1 MSLFLLHFSEDCK
14 QPGHCGSLPDPPYD
28 LKGREVNCEKIIK
41 SVLSNKAV
49 EVVAPPGYGKTSV
62 VVETAHRL
70 IEYHGKYVAYVN
82 PRGVTCVEDLGVTII
97 EALGEVPVDS
107 TIRETLHRIR
117 SLRAKNVVLII
128 ENIDDLLHLE
138 KNLERESDPHGV
150 EYCSR
155 MRGKNTK
162 EDFLNFIS
170 EIGKTREICLVLTS
184 TEIND
189 FSVCFPID
197 IIELQPLSE
206 TESSE
211 LFKERDMSLD
221 EDTIKKLVD
230 ICGGIPL
237 IICTVLSILRIRN
250 PHNLIRRLST
260 LAPRELLQELSPD
273 YLRRENRIDL
283 CLEVCFHRLSE
294 ENQEVLTKLSTF
306 PHRFTHEQFY
316 AVFSQSKTDR
326 EKMEMCLNS
335 LKHTSLLR
343 FERESC
349 YFCIHPFIR
358 KFCSVH
364 NQSTHKQAKLTF
376 IRHYSN
382 VVIALSKKFLSRE
395 SKCAIDEYRSERD
408 NIKEATAWCQAE
420 HHDLPS
426 KETEYCIDAFI
437 KAAVF
442 LAKVMRK
449 QEFESLFCK
458 LSHHYRHDS
467 KRHSACLTA
476 VGAKI
481 VLSCTCTPRICYRA
495 WYRAKMVLSR
505 ANEIQLVETVDD
517 ATRAQCLSKLGFI
530 LVREGLYTE
539 GFECLDQALTLRHKR
554 WKQSEEDMDKV
565 MIGACQNDI
574 AGLVQAHFL
583 I

>member
-1 MSLFLLHFSEDCK
+1 M
-14 QPGHCGSLPDPPYD
+14 
-28 LKGREVNCEKIIK
+28 
-41 SVLSNKAV
+41 LSNKAV

-70 IEYHGKYVAYVN
+70 IKCHGKYVAYVN

-97 EALGEVPVDS
+97 EALGEVPGDN

-117 SLRAKNVVLII
+117 SLRAKNVVLMI
-128 ENIDDLLHLE
+128 ENLDSLLHLE
-138 KNLERESDPHGV
+138 DNRERESDPHGV
-150 EYCSR
+150 EYCPK

-170 EIGKTREICLVLTS
+170 EIGKIKNISLVLTS
-184 TEIND
+184 TDIND
-189 FSVCFPID
+189 FGVCFPID
-197 IIELQPLSE
+197 IIQLHPLSE

-211 LFKERDMSLD
+211 LFKERGMSVD

-237 IICTVLSILRIRN
+237 IICSVLSILRITN
-250 PHNLIRRLST
+250 THNLTRRLST
-260 LAPRELLQELSPD
+260 CTPRELLQELSPD
-273 YLRRENRIDL
+273 YLQPENRIDL
-283 CLEVCFHRLSE
+283 CLEVFFHHLSE

-306 PHRFTHEQFY
+306 PHRFTQEQFY
-316 AVFSQSKTDR
+316 AVFSEPKTDR
-326 EKMEMCLNS
+326 QKLEMCLNS

-343 FERESC
+343 FEQESY

-376 IRHYSN
+376 IRHYSD
-382 VVIALSKKFLSRE
+382 VVIALTKKFLSRE
-395 SKCAIDEYRSERD
+395 SKCAIDEYRSERE
-408 NIKEATAWCQAE
+408 NIKEATGWCEVE

-426 KETEYCIDAFI
+426 EVTDYCIDAFI

-442 LAKVMRK
+442 LAIVMRK

-458 LSHHYRHDS
+458 LSQNYRYDS

-476 VGAKI
+476 VGMKI
-481 VLSCTCTPRICYRA
+481 VLSCTCTPHICYRA

-517 ATRAQCLSKLGFI
+517 ATGAQCLSKLGFI
-530 LVREGLYTE
+530 LVREGLSTE
-539 GFECLDQALTLRHKR
+539 GFEYLNQALKLRQKR
-554 WKQSEEDMDKV
+554 WEQSEEDMDKV

>member
-1 MSLFLLHFSEDCK
+1 M
-14 QPGHCGSLPDPPYD
+14 PDPPYV

-41 SVLSNKAV
+41 SLLSNKAV

-70 IEYHGKYVAYVN
+70 IKYHGKYVAYVN

-97 EALGEVPVDS
+97 EALGEVPGDN
-107 TIRETLHRIR
+107 TMRETLHRIR

-128 ENIDDLLHLE
+128 ENLDSLLHLE
-138 KNLERESDPHGV
+138 GNRERESDPHGV
-150 EYCSR
+150 EYCPK

-170 EIGKTREICLVLTS
+170 EIGQIKNICLVLTS

-189 FSVCFPID
+189 FSECFPID
-197 IIELQPLSE
+197 IIQLQPLSE

-237 IICTVLSILRIRN
+237 MICALLSIFRIRN
-250 PHNLIRRLST
+250 THNLTRSFST
-260 LAPRELLQELSPD
+260 CTPRELLQELSPD
-273 YLRRENRIDL
+273 YLQPENRFDL
-283 CLEVCFHRLSE
+283 CLEVFFHHLRE
-294 ENQEVLTKLSTF
+294 ENLEVLTKLSTF
-306 PHRFTHEQFY
+306 PHWFTQEQFY
-316 AVFSQSKTDR
+316 AVFSQPKTDR
-326 EKMEMCLNS
+326 EKLEMCLNS

-343 FERESC
+343 FEQENC

-364 NQSTHKQAKLTF
+364 NPSTHKQAKLTF
-376 IRHYSN
+376 IRHYSD
-382 VVIALSKKFLSRE
+382 VVIALSEKFLSRE

-408 NIKEATAWCQAE
+408 NIKEATAWCEAE
-420 HHDLPS
+420 HSDLPS

-458 LSHHYRHDS
+458 LSHHYRYDS

-476 VGAKI
+476 VGTKI

-495 WYRAKMVLSR
+495 CYRAKMVLSR

-530 LVREGLYTE
+530 LVREGLYTK
-539 GFECLDQALTLRHKR
+539 GFEYLNQAVMLRRKR
-554 WKQSEEDMDKV
+554 CEQSEEDMDKV
-565 MIGACQNDI
+565 MIGACLNDI
-574 AGLVQAHFL
+574 AGLV
-583 I
+583 

>member
-1 MSLFLLHFSEDCK
+1 M
-14 QPGHCGSLPDPPYD
+14 
-28 LKGREVNCEKIIK
+28 
-41 SVLSNKAV
+41 LSNKAV

-70 IEYHGKYVAYVN
+70 IKYHGKYVAFVN

-97 EALGEVPVDS
+97 EALGEVPGDN
-107 TIRETLHRIR
+107 TIQGTLHRIR
-117 SLRAKNVVLII
+117 SLRTKNVVLMI
-128 ENIDDLLHLE
+128 ENLDNLLHLE
-138 KNLERESDPHGV
+138 DNRERESDPHGV
-150 EYCSR
+150 EYCLK

-170 EIGKTREICLVLTS
+170 EIGKMKNICLVLTS
-184 TEIND
+184 TDIND
-189 FSVCFPID
+189 FGVCFPID
-197 IIELQPLSE
+197 IIQLHPLSE
-206 TESSE
+206 TESFE
-211 LFKERDMSLD
+211 LFKERGMSVD

-237 IICTVLSILRIRN
+237 IICTVLSTLMIRN
-250 PHNLIRRLST
+250 THKLTRRLST
-260 LAPRELLQELSPD
+260 CTPRELLQDLSPD
-273 YLRRENRIDL
+273 YLQPENRIDL
-283 CLEVCFHRLSE
+283 CLEVFFHHLSE

-306 PHRFTHEQFY
+306 PHRFTQEQFY

-326 EKMEMCLNS
+326 QKLEMCLNS
-335 LKHTSLLR
+335 LEHTSLLR
-343 FERESC
+343 FEQESY

-364 NQSTHKQAKLTF
+364 NQSTHKQAKSTF
-376 IRHYSN
+376 IRHYSD
-382 VVIALSKKFLSRE
+382 VVIGLTKKFLSPE
-395 SKCAIDEYRSERD
+395 SKCAIDEYRSERE
-408 NIKEATAWCQAE
+408 NIREATGWCEVE

-426 KETEYCIDAFI
+426 EVTDYCIDAFI

-458 LSHHYRHDS
+458 LSQHYRYDS

-476 VGAKI
+476 VGTKI

-495 WYRAKMVLSR
+495 CYRAKMVLSR

-530 LVREGLYTE
+530 LVREGLYTK
-539 GFECLDQALTLRHKR
+539 GFEYLNQALALRHKR
-554 WKQSEEDMDKV
+554 WEQSEEDMDKV

>member
-1 MSLFLLHFSEDCK
+1 M
-14 QPGHCGSLPDPPYD
+14 
-28 LKGREVNCEKIIK
+28 
-41 SVLSNKAV
+41 LSNKAV

-70 IEYHGKYVAYVN
+70 IQYHGKYVAYVN

-97 EALGEVPVDS
+97 EALGEVPVDN

-150 EYCSR
+150 EYCPK

-250 PHNLIRRLST
+250 PHNLARRLST
-260 LAPRELLQELSPD
+260 CTPHELLQELSPD
-273 YLRRENRIDL
+273 YLQRENRIDL
-283 CLEVCFHRLSE
+283 CLEVCFRRLSE

-306 PHRFTHEQFY
+306 PHRFTQEQFY

-326 EKMEMCLNS
+326 QKLEMCLNS
-335 LKHTSLLR
+335 LEHTSLLR
-343 FERESC
+343 FEQESY

-364 NQSTHKQAKLTF
+364 NQSTHKQAKSTF
-376 IRHYSN
+376 IRHYSD
-382 VVIALSKKFLSRE
+382 VVIGLTKKFLSPE
-395 SKCAIDEYRSERD
+395 SKCAIDEYRSERE
-408 NIKEATAWCQAE
+408 NIREATGWCEVE

-426 KETEYCIDAFI
+426 EVTDYCIDAFI

-442 LAKVMRK
+442 LAKVMRE

-458 LSHHYRHDS
+458 LSQNCRYDS
-467 KRHSACLTA
+467 KRHSTCLTA
-476 VGAKI
+476 VGMKI
-481 VLSCTCTPRICYRA
+481 VLSFSCTPHIYYRA
-495 WYRAKMVLSR
+495 WSRAKKVLSR
-505 ANEIQLVETVDD
+505 ANEIQLVEGVDD
-517 ATRAQCLSKLGFI
+517 ATRSQCLSKLGFI

-539 GFECLDQALTLRHKR
+539 GFDYLDQALTLRHKR
-554 WKQSEEDMDKV
+554 WKQTEEDMDKV
-565 MIGACQNDI
+565 MIGACLNDR
-574 AGLVQAHFL
+574 AGLV
-583 I
+583 

>member
-1 MSLFLLHFSEDCK
+1 M
-14 QPGHCGSLPDPPYD
+14 
-28 LKGREVNCEKIIK
+28 
-41 SVLSNKAV
+41 LSNKAV

-97 EALGEVPVDS
+97 EALGEVPGDN
-107 TIRETLHRIR
+107 TIQETLHRIR
-117 SLRAKNVVLII
+117 SLRTKNVVLMI
-128 ENIDDLLHLE
+128 ENLDNLLHLE
-138 KNLERESDPHGV
+138 DNRERESDPHGV
-150 EYCSR
+150 EYCLK

-170 EIGKTREICLVLTS
+170 EIGKMKNICLVLTS
-184 TEIND
+184 TDIND
-189 FSVCFPID
+189 FGVCFPID
-197 IIELQPLSE
+197 IIQLHPLSE
-206 TESSE
+206 TESFE
-211 LFKERDMSLD
+211 LFKERGMSVD

-250 PHNLIRRLST
+250 THNLTRRLST
-260 LAPRELLQELSPD
+260 CTPRELLQELSPD
-273 YLRRENRIDL
+273 YLQPENRIDL
-283 CLEVCFHRLSE
+283 CLEVFFHHLSE

-306 PHRFTHEQFY
+306 PHRFTQEQFY

-326 EKMEMCLNS
+326 QKLEMCLNS
-335 LKHTSLLR
+335 LEHTSLLR
-343 FERESC
+343 FEQESY

-364 NQSTHKQAKLTF
+364 NQSTHKQAKSTF
-376 IRHYSN
+376 IRHYSD
-382 VVIALSKKFLSRE
+382 VVIGLTKKFLSPE
-395 SKCAIDEYRSERD
+395 SKCAIDEYRSERE
-408 NIKEATAWCQAE
+408 NIREATGWCEVE

-426 KETEYCIDAFI
+426 EVTDYCIDAFI

-458 LSHHYRHDS
+458 LSHHYRYDS

-476 VGAKI
+476 VGTKI

-495 WYRAKMVLSR
+495 CYRAKMVLSR

-517 ATRAQCLSKLGFI
+517 VTRAQCLSKLGFI
-530 LVREGLYTE
+530 HVREGLVIK
-539 GFECLDQALTLRHKR
+539 GFEYLNQALTLRRKR

-565 MIGACQNDI
+565 MIGACLNDR
-574 AGLVQAHFL
+574 AGLV
-583 I
+583 

>member
-1 MSLFLLHFSEDCK
+1 M
-14 QPGHCGSLPDPPYD
+14 
-28 LKGREVNCEKIIK
+28 
-41 SVLSNKAV
+41 LSNKAV

-70 IEYHGKYVAYVN
+70 IKYHGKYVAYVN
-82 PRGVTCVEDLGVTII
+82 PRGVTCVEDLGVAII
-97 EALGEVPVDS
+97 EALGEVSGDN

-117 SLRAKNVVLII
+117 SLRAKNVVLMI

-138 KNLERESDPHGV
+138 DNRERESDPHGV
-150 EYCSR
+150 EYCPK

-170 EIGKTREICLVLTS
+170 EIGQIKNICLVFTS

-197 IIELQPLSE
+197 IIKLQPLSE
-206 TESSE
+206 TQSSE
-211 LFKERDMSLD
+211 LFKESGISLD
-221 EDTIKKLVD
+221 EDAIKKLVD
-230 ICGGIPL
+230 ICDGIPL

-250 PHNLIRRLST
+250 PHNSIRRLST
-260 LAPRELLQELSPD
+260 GTPRELLQELSPD
-273 YLRRENRIDL
+273 YLQPENRIDL
-283 CLEVCFHRLSE
+283 CLEVFFHHLSE

-306 PHRFTHEQFY
+306 PHRFTQEQFY

-376 IRHYSN
+376 IRHYSD
-382 VVIALSKKFLSRE
+382 VVIGLTKKFLSPE
-395 SKCAIDEYRSERD
+395 SKCAIDEYRSERE
-408 NIKEATAWCQAE
+408 NIREATGWCEVE

-426 KETEYCIDAFI
+426 EVTDYCIDAFI

-458 LSHHYRHDS
+458 LSHHYRYDS

-476 VGAKI
+476 VGTKI
-481 VLSCTCTPRICYRA
+481 VLSCTCTPHICWRA
-495 WYRAKMVLSR
+495 WCRAKMVLSR

-517 ATRAQCLSKLGFI
+517 VTRAQCLSKLGFI
-530 LVREGLYTE
+530 HVREGLDIK
-539 GFECLDQALTLRHKR
+539 GFEYLNQALTLRRKR

-565 MIGACQNDI
+565 MIGACLNDI
-574 AGLVQAHFL
+574 AGLV
-583 I
+583 

>member
-1 MSLFLLHFSEDCK
+1 MSFFLLHFSDDCRR
-14 QPGHCGSLPDPPYD
+14 PGHCGSLPDPPYV
-28 LKGREVNCEKIIK
+28 LKGRKVNCEEIIN
-41 SVLSNKAV
+41 SLLSNKAV

-70 IEYHGKYVAYVN
+70 IKYHGKYVAYVN

-97 EALGEVPVDS
+97 EALGEVPGDN

-117 SLRAKNVVLII
+117 SLRAKNVVLVI
-128 ENIDDLLHLE
+128 ENLDNLLHLE
-138 KNLERESDPHGV
+138 DNQEHESDLHGV
-150 EYCSR
+150 EYCPK
-155 MRGKNTK
+155 MRGKKTK

-170 EIGKTREICLVLTS
+170 EIGQTRKICLVLTS

-197 IIELQPLSE
+197 IIKLLPLSE

-211 LFKERDMSLD
+211 LFKERDMTLD
-221 EDTIKKLVD
+221 EDTIKKLVV

-250 PHNLIRRLST
+250 PHNFTRRLST
-260 LAPRELLQELSPD
+260 CTPRELLQELSPD
-273 YLRRENRIDL
+273 YLQRENRIDL

-306 PHRFTHEQFY
+306 PHRFTQEQFY
-316 AVFSQSKTDR
+316 AVFSQPKTDH
-326 EKMEMCLNS
+326 KKLEMCLNC

-343 FERESC
+343 FEKESC

-376 IRHYSN
+376 IRHYSD

-395 SKCAIDEYRSERD
+395 SKCAIDEYRSERE
-408 NIKEATAWCQAE
+408 NIKEATGWCEVE

-426 KETEYCIDAFI
+426 EATDYCIDAFI

-442 LAKVMRK
+442 LAKVMRR

-458 LSHHYRHDS
+458 LSQNYRHDS

-476 VGAKI
+476 VGTKI
-481 VLSCTCTPRICYRA
+481 VLSCTCTPHICCRA
-495 WYRAKMVLSR
+495 WYRAKRVLSR
-505 ANEIQLVETVDD
+505 ANKIQLVKRVDD

-530 LVREGLYTE
+530 LVREGLFTE
-539 GFECLDQALTLRHKR
+539 GFGYLDQALALRNKR
-554 WKQSEEDMDKV
+554 WEQSKEDMDKV
-565 MIGACQNDI
+565 MIGACRNDI

>member
-1 MSLFLLHFSEDCK
+1 M
-14 QPGHCGSLPDPPYD
+14 
-28 LKGREVNCEKIIK
+28 
-41 SVLSNKAV
+41 LSNKAV

-70 IEYHGKYVAYVN
+70 IKYHGKYVAYVN

-97 EALGEVPVDS
+97 EALGEVPGDN
-107 TIRETLHRIR
+107 TIQETLHRIR
-117 SLRAKNVVLII
+117 SLRAKNVVLMI
-128 ENIDDLLHLE
+128 ENLDSLLHLE
-138 KNLERESDPHGV
+138 DNRERESDPHGV
-150 EYCSR
+150 EYCPK

-170 EIGKTREICLVLTS
+170 EIGKIKNISLVLTS
-184 TEIND
+184 TDIND
-189 FSVCFPID
+189 FGVCFPID
-197 IIELQPLSE
+197 IIQLHPLSE

-211 LFKERDMSLD
+211 LFKERGMSVD

-237 IICTVLSILRIRN
+237 IICSVLSILRITN
-250 PHNLIRRLST
+250 THNLTRRLST
-260 LAPRELLQELSPD
+260 CTPRELLQELSPD
-273 YLRRENRIDL
+273 YLQPENRIDL
-283 CLEVCFHRLSE
+283 CLEVFFHHLSE

-306 PHRFTHEQFY
+306 PHRFTQEQFY
-316 AVFSQSKTDR
+316 AVFSEPKTDR
-326 EKMEMCLNS
+326 QKLEMCLNS

-343 FERESC
+343 FEQESY

-376 IRHYSN
+376 IRHYSD
-382 VVIALSKKFLSRE
+382 VVIALTKKFLSRE
-395 SKCAIDEYRSERD
+395 SKCAIDEYRSERE
-408 NIKEATAWCQAE
+408 NIKEATGWCEVE

-426 KETEYCIDAFI
+426 EVTDYCIDAFI

-458 LSHHYRHDS
+458 LSQNYRYDS

-476 VGAKI
+476 VGMKI
-481 VLSCTCTPRICYRA
+481 VLSCTCTPHICYTA

-517 ATRAQCLSKLGFI
+517 ATGAQCLSKLGFI
-530 LVREGLYTE
+530 LVREGLSTE
-539 GFECLDQALTLRHKR
+539 GFEYLNQALKLRHKR
-554 WKQSEEDMDKV
+554 WEQSEQDMDKV

>member
-1 MSLFLLHFSEDCK
+1 MLLLLLHFSEDCK

-28 LKGREVNCEKIIK
+28 LKGREVNCEEIIK
-41 SVLSNKAV
+41 SLLSNKAV

-97 EALGEVPVDS
+97 EALGEVPVDN

-138 KNLERESDPHGV
+138 KNLECESDPHGV
-150 EYCSR
+150 EFCPK
-155 MRGKNTK
+155 MRVENTK

-170 EIGKTREICLVLTS
+170 EIGKTKEICLVLTS
-184 TEIND
+184 REIND

-211 LFKERDMSLD
+211 LFKERDTSLD

-250 PHNLIRRLST
+250 PHNLARRLST
-260 LAPRELLQELSPD
+260 CAPHELLQELSPD

-283 CLEVCFHRLSE
+283 CLEVCFRRLSE

-306 PHRFTHEQFY
+306 PHRFTQEQFY

-395 SKCAIDEYRSERD
+395 SKCAIDEYKSERD
-408 NIKEATAWCQAE
+408 NIKEATAWCEAE
-420 HHDLPS
+420 HHDLPI
-426 KETEYCIDAFI
+426 KETEYCIEAFI

-449 QEFESLFCK
+449 QEFESLFYK
-458 LSHHYRHDS
+458 LAHHYRYDS

-476 VGAKI
+476 VGTKI

-539 GFECLDQALTLRHKR
+539 GFEYLNQALTLRHKR

>member
-1 MSLFLLHFSEDCK
+1 M
-14 QPGHCGSLPDPPYD
+14 PDPPYV

-41 SVLSNKAV
+41 SLLSNKAV

-70 IEYHGKYVAYVN
+70 IKYHGKYVAYVN

-97 EALGEVPVDS
+97 EALGEVPGDN
-107 TIRETLHRIR
+107 TMRETLHRIR

-128 ENIDDLLHLE
+128 ENLDSLLHLE
-138 KNLERESDPHGV
+138 GNRERESDPHGV
-150 EYCSR
+150 EYCPK

-170 EIGKTREICLVLTS
+170 EIGQIKNICLVLTS

-189 FSVCFPID
+189 FSECFPID
-197 IIELQPLSE
+197 IIQLQPLSE

-237 IICTVLSILRIRN
+237 MICALLSIFRIRN
-250 PHNLIRRLST
+250 THNLTRRFST
-260 LAPRELLQELSPD
+260 CTPRELLQELSPD
-273 YLRRENRIDL
+273 YLQPENRFDL
-283 CLEVCFHRLSE
+283 CLEVFFHHLRE
-294 ENQEVLTKLSTF
+294 ENLEVLTKLSTF
-306 PHRFTHEQFY
+306 PHWFTQEQFY
-316 AVFSQSKTDR
+316 AVFSQPKTDR
-326 EKMEMCLNS
+326 EKLEMCLNS

-343 FERESC
+343 FEQENC

-364 NQSTHKQAKLTF
+364 NPSTHKQAKLTF
-376 IRHYSN
+376 IRHYSD
-382 VVIALSKKFLSRE
+382 VVIALSEKFLSRE

-408 NIKEATAWCQAE
+408 NIKEATAWCEAE
-420 HHDLPS
+420 HSDLPS

-458 LSHHYRHDS
+458 LSQYYRHDS

-476 VGAKI
+476 VGMKI
-481 VLSCTCTPRICYRA
+481 VLSCTCTPHICYRA
-495 WYRAKMVLSR
+495 LYRAKMVLSK
-505 ANEIQLVETVDD
+505 ANEIQLIERVDD

-530 LVREGLYTE
+530 LVREGLYTK
-539 GFECLDQALTLRHKR
+539 GFEYLNQAVMLRRKR
-554 WKQSEEDMDKV
+554 CEQSEEDMDKV
-565 MIGACQNDI
+565 MIGACLNDI
-574 AGLVQAHFL
+574 AGLV
-583 I
+583 

>member
-1 MSLFLLHFSEDCK
+1 M
-14 QPGHCGSLPDPPYD
+14 
-28 LKGREVNCEKIIK
+28 
-41 SVLSNKAV
+41 LSNKAV

-97 EALGEVPVDS
+97 EALGEVPGDN

-117 SLRAKNVVLII
+117 SLRAKNVVLMI

-138 KNLERESDPHGV
+138 DNRERESDPHGV
-150 EYCSR
+150 EYCPK

-170 EIGKTREICLVLTS
+170 EIGQIKNICLVFTS

-197 IIELQPLSE
+197 IIKLQPLSE
-206 TESSE
+206 TQSSE
-211 LFKERDMSLD
+211 LFKESGISLD
-221 EDTIKKLVD
+221 EDAIKKLVD
-230 ICGGIPL
+230 ICDGIPL

-250 PHNLIRRLST
+250 PHNSIRRLST
-260 LAPRELLQELSPD
+260 CTPRELLQELSPD
-273 YLRRENRIDL
+273 YLQPENRIDL
-283 CLEVCFHRLSE
+283 CLEVFFRHLSE

-306 PHRFTHEQFY
+306 PHRFTQEQFY
-316 AVFSQSKTDR
+316 AVFSEPKTDR
-326 EKMEMCLNS
+326 QKLEMCLNS
-335 LKHTSLLR
+335 LKHNSLLR
-343 FERESC
+343 FEQESY

-364 NQSTHKQAKLTF
+364 NQSTHKQAKSTF
-376 IRHYSN
+376 IRHYSD
-382 VVIALSKKFLSRE
+382 VVIALTKKFLSRE
-395 SKCAIDEYRSERD
+395 SKCAIDEYRSERE
-408 NIKEATAWCQAE
+408 NIKEATGWCEVE

-426 KETEYCIDAFI
+426 EVTDYCIDAFI

-458 LSHHYRHDS
+458 LSQNCPYDS

-476 VGAKI
+476 VGMKI
-481 VLSCTCTPRICYRA
+481 VLSCTCTPHICCRA

-517 ATRAQCLSKLGFI
+517 ATRAQCVSKLGFI
-530 LVREGLYTE
+530 LVREGRYTE
-539 GFECLDQALTLRHKR
+539 GFEYLNQAVTLRHKR
-554 WKQSEEDMDKV
+554 WKQSGEDMDKV
-565 MIGACQNDI
+565 MIGACLNDC

>member
-1 MSLFLLHFSEDCK
+1 M
-14 QPGHCGSLPDPPYD
+14 
-28 LKGREVNCEKIIK
+28 
-41 SVLSNKAV
+41 LSNKAV

-70 IEYHGKYVAYVN
+70 IKYHGKYVAYVN

-97 EALGEVPVDS
+97 EALGKVPGDNP
-107 TIRETLHRIR
+107 IQETLHRIR
-117 SLRAKNVVLII
+117 SLRAKNVVLMI

-150 EYCSR
+150 EYCPK

-170 EIGKTREICLVLTS
+170 EIGKTKKICLVLTS

-189 FSVCFPID
+189 FSVCFPTD
-197 IIELQPLSE
+197 IIELKSLSE
-206 TESSE
+206 MESSE
-211 LFKERDMSLD
+211 LFRERDIRLD
-221 EDTIKKLVD
+221 EDTIKRLVD

-237 IICTVLSILRIRN
+237 IICTVLSILKLRN
-250 PHNLIRRLST
+250 PDNFTRRLST
-260 LAPRELLQELSPD
+260 CTPRELLQELSQD
-273 YLRRENRIDL
+273 YLQRENRIDL
-283 CLEVCFHRLSE
+283 CLDVCFHRLSE

-306 PHRFTHEQFY
+306 PHRFTQEQFY

-326 EKMEMCLNS
+326 EEMEMCLNS
-335 LKHTSLLR
+335 LKHTSLLH

-349 YFCIHPFIR
+349 HFCIHPFIR
-358 KFCSVH
+358 KFFSVH
-364 NQSTHKQAKLTF
+364 KQSTHKQAKLTF

-382 VVIALSKKFLSRE
+382 VVINLSKKFFSRE
-395 SKCAIDEYRSERD
+395 SKCAIDEYKSERD
-408 NIKEATAWCQAE
+408 NIKEATAWCEAE
-420 HHDLPS
+420 HPDRPS

-476 VGAKI
+476 VGTKI
-481 VLSCTCTPRICYRA
+481 VLSCTCTPHICCRA
-495 WYRAKMVLSR
+495 WYRAKMVLSG
-505 ANEIQLVETVDD
+505 ANDIQLVETVDD

-530 LVREGLYTE
+530 LVREGLYTK
-539 GFECLDQALTLRHKR
+539 GFEYLNQALALRNKR
-554 WKQSEEDMDKV
+554 WEQSEEDMDKV
-565 MIGACQNDI
+565 MIGACQNDL
-574 AGLVQAHFL
+574 AGLVQARFL

>member
-1 MSLFLLHFSEDCK
+1 MSFFLLHFSDDCRR
-14 QPGHCGSLPDPPYD
+14 PGHCGSLPDPPYV
-28 LKGREVNCEKIIK
+28 LKGREVNCEEIIK
-41 SVLSNKAV
+41 SLLSNKAV

-70 IEYHGKYVAYVN
+70 IKYHGKYVAYVN

-97 EALGEVPVDS
+97 EALGEVPGDN

-117 SLRAKNVVLII
+117 SLRAKNMVLVI
-128 ENIDDLLHLE
+128 ENLDNLLHLE
-138 KNLERESDPHGV
+138 DNQEHESDLQGV
-150 EYCSR
+150 EYCPK

-170 EIGKTREICLVLTS
+170 EIGQTKKICLVLTS

-197 IIELQPLSE
+197 IIKLLPLSE

-211 LFKERDMSLD
+211 LFKERDMTLD
-221 EDTIKKLVD
+221 EDTIKKLVV

-250 PHNLIRRLST
+250 PHNFTRRLST
-260 LAPRELLQELSPD
+260 CTPRELLQELSPD
-273 YLRRENRIDL
+273 YLQRENRIDL

-306 PHRFTHEQFY
+306 PHRFTQEQFY
-316 AVFSQSKTDR
+316 TVFSQPKTDR
-326 EKMEMCLNS
+326 EKLEMCLNS

-376 IRHYSN
+376 IRHYSD

-395 SKCAIDEYRSERD
+395 SKCAIDEYRSERE
-408 NIKEATAWCQAE
+408 NIKEATAWCEGE

-426 KETEYCIDAFI
+426 EVTDHCIDAFI

-458 LSHHYRHDS
+458 LSQNYRYDS

-476 VGAKI
+476 VGTKI
-481 VLSCTCTPRICYRA
+481 VLSCTCTPHICYRA
-495 WYRAKMVLSR
+495 WYRAKRVLSR
-505 ANEIQLVETVDD
+505 ANEVQLVETVDD

-530 LVREGLYTE
+530 LVREGQHTE
-539 GFECLDQALTLRHKR
+539 GFEYLCQALALRNKR
-554 WKQSEEDMDKV
+554 WEQSKEDMDKV
-565 MIGACQNDI
+565 MIGACRNDI

>member
-1 MSLFLLHFSEDCK
+1 M
-14 QPGHCGSLPDPPYD
+14 PDPPYV

-41 SVLSNKAV
+41 SLLSNKAV
-49 EVVAPPGYGKTSV
+49 EVLAPPGYGKTSV

-70 IEYHGKYVAYVN
+70 IKYHGKYVAYVN

-97 EALGEVPVDS
+97 EALGEVPGDN
-107 TIRETLHRIR
+107 TMRETLHRIR

-128 ENIDDLLHLE
+128 ENLDSLLHLE
-138 KNLERESDPHGV
+138 DNRERESDPHGE
-150 EYCSR
+150 EYCPK

-170 EIGKTREICLVLTS
+170 EIGQIKKICLVLTS

-189 FSVCFPID
+189 FSECFPID
-197 IIELQPLSE
+197 IIQLQPLSE

-237 IICTVLSILRIRN
+237 MICALLSIFRIRN
-250 PHNLIRRLST
+250 THNLTRRFST
-260 LAPRELLQELSPD
+260 CTPRELLQELSPD
-273 YLRRENRIDL
+273 YLQPENRFDL
-283 CLEVCFHRLSE
+283 CLEVFFHNLRE
-294 ENQEVLTKLSTF
+294 ENLEVLTKLSTF
-306 PHRFTHEQFY
+306 PHWFTQEQFY
-316 AVFSQSKTDR
+316 AVFSQPKTDR
-326 EKMEMCLNS
+326 EKLEMCLNS

-343 FERESC
+343 FEQESC

-364 NQSTHKQAKLTF
+364 KQSTHKQAKLTF
-376 IRHYSN
+376 IRHYSD
-382 VVIALSKKFLSRE
+382 VVIALSEKFLSRE
-395 SKCAIDEYRSERD
+395 SKCAIDEYRSERE
-408 NIKEATAWCQAE
+408 NIKEATGWCEVE
-420 HHDLPS
+420 HHDLPA
-426 KETEYCIDAFI
+426 EVTDYCIDAFI

-458 LSHHYRHDS
+458 LSQNYRHDS

-476 VGAKI
+476 VGMKI
-481 VLSCTCTPRICYRA
+481 VLSCTCTPHICYRA
-495 WYRAKMVLSR
+495 LYRAKMVLSR
-505 ANEIQLVETVDD
+505 ANEIQLKETVDD

-539 GFECLDQALTLRHKR
+539 GFEYLNQAVMLRRKR
-554 WKQSEEDMDKV
+554 LEQSEEDVDKV
-565 MIGACQNDI
+565 MIGACLNDI
-574 AGLVQAHFL
+574 AGLV
-583 I
+583 

>member
-1 MSLFLLHFSEDCK
+1 M
-14 QPGHCGSLPDPPYD
+14 
-28 LKGREVNCEKIIK
+28 
-41 SVLSNKAV
+41 LSNKAV

-70 IEYHGKYVAYVN
+70 IKCHGKYVAYVN

-97 EALGEVPVDS
+97 EALGEVPGDN

-117 SLRAKNVVLII
+117 SLRAKNVVLMI
-128 ENIDDLLHLE
+128 ENLDSLLHLE
-138 KNLERESDPHGV
+138 DNRERESDPHGV
-150 EYCSR
+150 EYCPK

-170 EIGKTREICLVLTS
+170 EIGKMKNICLVLTS
-184 TEIND
+184 TDIND
-189 FSVCFPID
+189 FGVCFPID
-197 IIELQPLSE
+197 IIQLHPLSE

-211 LFKERDMSLD
+211 LFKERGMSVD

-250 PHNLIRRLST
+250 THNLTRRLST
-260 LAPRELLQELSPD
+260 CTPRELLQELSPD
-273 YLRRENRIDL
+273 YLQPENRIDL
-283 CLEVCFHRLSE
+283 CLEVFFRHLSE

-306 PHRFTHEQFY
+306 PHRFTQEQFY
-316 AVFSQSKTDR
+316 AVFSEPKTDR
-326 EKMEMCLNS
+326 QKLEMCLNS

-343 FERESC
+343 FEQESH

-376 IRHYSN
+376 IRHYSD
-382 VVIALSKKFLSRE
+382 VVIALTKKFFSRE
-395 SKCAIDEYRSERD
+395 SKCAIDEYRSERE
-408 NIKEATAWCQAE
+408 NIKEGTGWCEVE

-426 KETEYCIDAFI
+426 EVTDYCIDAFI

-449 QEFESLFCK
+449 HEFESLFCK
-458 LSHHYRHDS
+458 LSQNCRYDS

-476 VGAKI
+476 VGMKI
-481 VLSCTCTPRICYRA
+481 VLSCTCTPHICYRA

-530 LVREGLYTE
+530 LVREGLHTE
-539 GFECLDQALTLRHKR
+539 GFECLNQALKLRHKR
-554 WKQSEEDMDKV
+554 WEQSEEDMDKV
-565 MIGACQNDI
+565 MIAACQNDI